1 MGRFKD
7 LTGQKFGRLTVIKR
21 VGTSKSG
28 KVLWLCECS
37 CEEHNRVTTT
47 TSNLVTGTTKS
58 CGCFARESASKVGKA
73 NTVHGDTD
81 SRLYRIFRGMK
92 DRCYNPKN
100 KDYVW
105 YGGKGIKICEE
116 WKNNYAVFKN
126 WAINNGYKETL
137 TIERK
142 DFDKDYCPENC
153 EWITIDQQQR
163 NKSSN
168 RLITYNGETM
178 ILAEWAEKF
187 NIPYKVLCARIND
200 RGHSFE
206 EAINMPY
213 KRRS

>member
-1 MGRFKD
+1 MIISLLK
-7 LTGQKFGRLTVIKR
+7 K
-21 VGTSKSG
+21 
-28 KVLWLCECS
+28 
-37 CEEHNRVTTT
+37 
-47 TSNLVTGTTKS
+47 
-58 CGCFARESASKVGKA
+58 
-73 NTVHGDTD
+73 
-81 SRLYRIFRGMK
+81 
-92 DRCYNPKN
+92 
-100 KDYVW
+100 
-105 YGGKGIKICEE
+105 
-116 WKNNYAVFKN
+116 
-126 WAINNGYKETL
+126 WAISNGYQEDL

-178 ILAEWAEKF
+178 ILVEWAEKF

>member
-21 VGTSKSG
+21 AGTSKSG

-37 CEEHNRVTTT
+37 CEEHNHITTT

-73 NTVHGDTD
+73 NTTHGDTD

-100 KDYVW
+100 KDYAW

-116 WKNNYAVFKN
+116 WEDNYIAFKN
-126 WAINNGYKETL
+126 WAINNGYKEIL

-153 EWITIDQQQR
+153 EWITMEQQQR

-178 ILAEWAEKF
+178 ILVEWAEKF

-200 RGHSFE
+200 RGYSFE

>member
-73 NTVHGDTD
+73 NTVYGDTD

-178 ILAEWAEKF
+178 ILVEWAEKF